1 MPSCCLSSQH
11 AQQMSFSASWSNA
24 RLNARA
30 SDRWGCETVWLKAVR
45 TTQGHMAAVA
55 PVLKPWLPEA
65 MAATTVRQ

>member
-1 MPSCCLSSQH
+1 MLSQL
-11 AQQMSFSASWSNA
+11 AARPADVVLCFLEYRSAD
-24 RLNARA
+24 ARA
-30 SDRWGCETVWLKAVR
+30 SDHWGCETVWLKAVR